1 MRNGVSWNRRAA
13 AFLALTV
20 TVLVVTGSGA
30 GAAGIST
37 YSAQASGTTLAL
49 SVQLPVVDQLLA
61 GVLAN
66 A

>member
-1 MRNGVSWNRRAA
+1 MSKRNWVRRLAA
-13 AFLALTV
+13 GLALSTV
-20 TVLVVTGSGA
+20 AVVATGSGA